1 MGAENRRPELITTL
15 TGDDTCATVA
25 ISRGGARLRPNP
37 HRRIPVKMLSVM
49 KVATVAVAIVTVACG
64 CFLQVF

>member
-1 MGAENRRPELITTL
+1 M